1 MVDSRVAASGEWGGG
16 LGAVAPAVGEEG
28 PQQVATVLPVD
39 LLLAAVA
46 VAAAGESPTTTCWDC
61 SGRWILPW
69 GNSGATLTLL
79 KAQQQKNGINFT
91 PERDTDTKAL
101 CTTEGGATKGA
112 QYFSAPEPV

>member
-46 VAAAGESPTTTCWDC
+46 VAAAGESPTTSISSSSSTI
-61 SGRWILPW
+61 SL
-69 GNSGATLTLL
+69 A
-79 KAQQQKNGINFT
+79 A
-91 PERDTDTKAL
+91 
-101 CTTEGGATKGA
+101 GG
-112 QYFSAPEPV
+112 